1 MNLRS
6 GLAIPEREAEIE
18 KIVEQRKEDPPIKL
32 LTNLYDLHEE
42 YLDPQHGSTF
52 PKSPGWPRSPRSW
65 SRKTKERPIIDIPFP
80 FPPPKQLTQKKA
92 EEEAETLS
100 VFSKITVNMPMLTL
114 LSKVPSYAKFLKEFF
129 TNNWKFAEKVHST
142 SAVSSVL

>member
-52 PKSPGWPRSPRSW
+52 PKSPG
-65 SRKTKERPIIDIPFP
+65 
-80 FPPPKQLTQKKA
+80 
-92 EEEAETLS
+92 
-100 VFSKITVNMPMLTL
+100 
-114 LSKVPSYAKFLKEFF
+114 
-129 TNNWKFAEKVHST
+129 
-142 SAVSSVL
+142 